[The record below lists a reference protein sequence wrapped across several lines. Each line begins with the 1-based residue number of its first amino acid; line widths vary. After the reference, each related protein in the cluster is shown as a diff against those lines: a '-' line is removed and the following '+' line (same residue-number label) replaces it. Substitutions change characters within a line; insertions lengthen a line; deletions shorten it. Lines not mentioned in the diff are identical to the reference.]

1 MKPIR
6 ALIVDDEPRARARLR
21 RLLGVHA
28 DVEVAGEGRTGD
40 EALSLALS
48 LRPEVIFLDIRMPGS
63 DGVSAAQ
70 RLRDNLPEGL
80 RPLVVFTTAYDD
92 RAVDAFALEATDY
105 LVKPI
110 ERERLAEAL
119 RRVRRVVWSRQ
130 PTSAPPAPRAENLEG
145 HRGGRV
151 FAVSIED
158 LAAVVVEDT
167 VCFGLREEGRVRL
180 SGSLAELESKL
191 GSAGFLRVS
200 RSALVATAW
209 VEALEPGG
217 SGTYTAVLKAPVGG
231 EVAVSRRRARRIREA
246 LSPKSGG
253 RPAGSGRGL

>member
-1 MKPIR
+1 MNPIR
-6 ALIVDDEPRARARLR
+6 ALVVDDEPRARARLR
-21 RLLGVHA
+21 RLLAAHA
-28 DVEVAGEGRTGD
+28 DVEVAGEASHGD
-40 EALSLALS
+40 EAVSQALS
-48 LRPEVIFLDIRMPGS
+48 LRPDVIFLDIRMPGT

-70 RLRDNLPEGL
+70 RLSDYLPPGM

-105 LVKPI
+105 LLKPI
-110 ERERLAEAL
+110 ERERLADAL

-130 PTSAPPAPRAENLEG
+130 PASAPPAPRAESLEG
-145 HRGGRV
+145 HRAGRV
-151 FAVSIED
+151 FPVSIEE

-167 VCFGLREEGRVRL
+167 VCFGLREGGRVRL

-191 GSAGFLRVS
+191 SSADFVRVS

-217 SGTYTAVLKAPVGG
+217 SGTWTAVLKAPVGG
-231 EVAVSRRRARRIREA
+231 EVAVSRRRARRIKEA
-246 LSPKSGG
+246 LGM
-253 RPAGSGRGL
+253 